1 MRVFQV
7 LSSEEDLCFFLRLGI
22 VMTRLIFALCVV
34 FACGGVSAQ
43 KTVWQPSPGHTQ
55 VPIWPKTA
63 PDAQPV
69 KGAEFAKSSG
79 KDELIGGRP
88 VVEVDNVTRPTMT
101 VYSPKGKNTGAAVV
115 VFPGGGYQILAIDLE
130 GTEVCDW
137 LVPRGITCVLLKY
150 RVTDVG
156 PYPKSGPYPES
167 PMALEDAQRTVG
179 LVRLHAAEWHID
191 PHKIGVLGFSAG
203 GHLSAAISTHYAKR
217 LYAPVD
223 AADKESCRP
232 DFAVAIY
239 PGHLSIAAAEWDAKQ
254 GTKKYVV
261 RHAANADMN
270 LGLNPDVP
278 VNGQTPPTFLLQAED
293 DHVDTVYDALAYYIA
308 LKKAGVPAEM
318 HLYAQGG
325 HAFGLRRTKFPIT
338 GWPQLV
344 ETWLGTIGMTP
355 E

>member
-1 MRVFQV
+1 MR
-7 LSSEEDLCFFLRLGI
+7 DGGI
-22 VMTRLIFALCVV
+22 VMRVLIFAVCVV
-34 FACGGVSAQ
+34 FACGGVTAQ
-43 KTVWQPSPGHTQ
+43 KAVWQPSPGHTQ
-55 VPIWPKTA
+55 IPIWPGAA

-79 KDELIGGRP
+79 KDDLIGGRQ

-101 VYSPKGKNTGAAVV
+101 VYSPKGKNTGAAVI

-167 PMALEDAQRTVG
+167 PMALEDAQRTLG
-179 LVRLHAAEWHID
+179 LVRLHAAEWHVD

-239 PGHLSIAAAEWDAKQ
+239 PGHLSLSAAEWDAKQ

-261 RHAANADMN
+261 SHAANADLN

-318 HLYAQGG
+318 HLYAHGG